1 MHLGLVVVGWLLG
14 ITAFAQGVEV
24 QVDSREL
31 TLDDVAALQVLLR
44 EPPTRVLPPEVESND
59 FTVEAI
65 PPAEG
70 QWTGEGVL
78 WRFLLVPIRN
88 GQGRVRVALTVGSRR
103 FEREE
108 ILRVRDDAV
117 SSLREP
123 SSREAFT
130 EDLTG
135 RRFVRAEVDKQKVYV
150 HEQVTYRFRYYF
162 ENFLPSTTAPQY
174 ALPVFRG
181 FFSKPLDPSATS
193 VSGKVRFGD
202 REYYVEEVR
211 VALFPLTPGTWEI
224 PPTRL
229 LLPPVRREGR
239 SRELKTESL
248 RVTALPLPTPPP
260 GFSGGVGQFTVRLET
275 PDSEGQVGASVRIR
289 VVIEGRGNL
298 QTLTNVPLP
307 EVSGAHLF
315 EPTLTETAEIVG
327 GLVGGSRVYEYIVTP
342 DRPGT
347 LTVRMPPLVTF
358 DPSRAAYV
366 LSEAEVLRLPV
377 REATPSKEENEA
389 RSAAPRER
397 RLWRTSRI
405 LFLALGIGVAWAL
418 GRHLSQRRRKKSP
431 SFPLSPLPEIPLGEG
446 RVFCRALGDVLRQ
459 HLRHY
464 GKTSPEANEILPLL
478 QECELGEFSEA
489 TLSLSEQEALRERA
503 LRTLEKLRRPAKEN
517 V

>member
-1 MHLGLVVVGWLLG
+1 MPRGVVIAAWLLTT
-14 ITAFAQGVEV
+14 TALAQRVEV
-24 QVDSREL
+24 HLEPREL
-31 TLDDVAALQVLLR
+31 TLDDVAALQVFLR
-44 EPPTRVLPPEVESND
+44 EPSSRILPPEVDSDD

-70 QWTGEGVL
+70 RFTREGIL

-88 GQGRVRVALTVGSRR
+88 GEGRVRIALTAGGRR

-108 ILRVRDDAV
+108 ILRVHDDSV

-123 SSREAFT
+123 SSQDAVT

-135 RRFVRAEVDKQKVYV
+135 RRFVRAEVDKQRVYV

-162 ENFLPSTTAPQY
+162 ENFLPSSTAPQY

-181 FFSKPLDPSATS
+181 FLSKPLDPSS
-193 VSGKVRFGD
+193 KPLGEKVRLGN

-229 LLPPVRREGR
+229 VLPSLGRRG

-260 GFSGGVGQFTVRLET
+260 GFSGGVGQFTIHLET
-275 PDSEGQVGASVRIR
+275 PDSEGQVSASVRIR

-307 EVSGAHLF
+307 EVSGARLF
-315 EPTLTETAEIVG
+315 EPTLTETAEIAG
-327 GLVGGSRVYEYIVTP
+327 GLVGGNRTYEYILTP
-342 DRPGT
+342 ERSGT
-347 LTVRMPPLVTF
+347 LIVRMPPLITF
-358 DPSRAAYV
+358 DPLRAEYV
-366 LSEAEVLRLPV
+366 ASEVKELRLPV
-377 REATPSKEENEA
+377 REVTLPKEENEA
-389 RSAAPRER
+389 RPAASWER
-397 RLWRTSRI
+397 RFWKTVRI
-405 LFLALGIGVAWAL
+405 LFLSVGIGVAWTL
-418 GRHLSQRRRKKSP
+418 GRHRFRRRRKKSFSSPFP
-431 SFPLSPLPEIPLGEG
+431 SIHDIPLGDG
-446 RVFCRALGDVLRQ
+446 RVFCRALGEVLRSY
-459 HLRHY
+459 LRRY
-464 GKTSPEANEILPLL
+464 RETSSEANEIRALL
-478 QECELGEFSEA
+478 QECELGEFSGA
-489 TLSLSEQEALRERA
+489 SFSLPEQEALRERA
-503 LRTLEKLRRPAKEN
+503 LRTLEKLCRSAKEN